1 MICELTIQD
10 FGSYIDKVYRIA
22 EKQEYR
28 MWYRG
33 QPDYSWGLVPSI
45 QREKDKSHKEQ
56 YTTTNFMI
64 QTMRLS
70 HNAPQQYDRAGWLT
84 MMQHYGLPTRLLDW
98 SESPLVALYFALVGS
113 GQKDAAVWVLNPTK
127 LNQKIGYGKCVPPI
141 SYESVKMDLE
151 QYDDTPIL
159 TDDEMKKQGYS
170 LPPNDMYKKIKW
182 KRIVTIAAIIVI
194 LICGVM
200 SVQAVRVYIFKI
212 IDRITDNS
220 MQFMGINEVEQSYDS
235 NDNEAYKT
243 AEEALGVHVLKP
255 MYLPEGFIFDSV
267 KVYPGDYIIL
277 IYRNQ
282 EKLIRLTQSLLKDN
296 IITSEVVDTDNGHT
310 YTLDINGYDI
320 IVGQH
325 NQEETGITWSKA
337 IWNDDKCK
345 YSIDTNIDDSELEK
359 LILSLE

>member
-1 MICELTIQD
+1 MGTNNKEIENLFDDI
-10 FGSYIDKVYRIA
+10 I
-22 EKQEYR
+22 R
-28 MWYRG
+28 MG
-33 QPDYSWGLVPSI
+33 
-45 QREKDKSHKEQ
+45 
-56 YTTTNFMI
+56 
-64 QTMRLS
+64 
-70 HNAPQQYDRAGWLT
+70 
-84 MMQHYGLPTRLLDW
+84 
-98 SESPLVALYFALVGS
+98 
-113 GQKDAAVWVLNPTK
+113 
-127 LNQKIGYGKCVPPI
+127 
-141 SYESVKMDLE
+141 VKMDLE

-170 LPPNDMYKKIKW
+170 LPPNDMYKKIISAANKKEIKKVRYKKIKW

>member
-151 QYDDTPIL
+151 GAFTGNNGEGRIIACYGVGNDLRMYVQQSNFTVHSS
-159 TDDEMKKQGYS
+159 KKRLDKLLEKDKNCNY
-170 LPPNDMYKKIKW
+170 LYKIRIPSQIKEN
-182 KRIVTIAAIIVI
+182 
-194 LICGVM
+194 L
-200 SVQAVRVYIFKI
+200 FK
-212 IDRITDNS
+212 
-220 MQFMGINEVEQSYDS
+220 Q
-235 NDNEAYKT
+235 
-243 AEEALGVHVLKP
+243 
-255 MYLPEGFIFDSV
+255 
-267 KVYPGDYIIL
+267 
-277 IYRNQ
+277 
-282 EKLIRLTQSLLKDN
+282 
-296 IITSEVVDTDNGHT
+296 
-310 YTLDINGYDI
+310 LDIMGF
-320 IVGQH
+320 H
-325 NQEETGITWSKA
+325 
-337 IWNDDKCK
+337 
-345 YSIDTNIDDSELEK
+345 DSTIYPDMEHIADEQK
-359 LILSLE
+359 KMHFKF